1 MAIDSQHPEYKAHLE
16 RWKLVRSVVDND
28 ATRFI
33 RDVDP
38 SDAVRNSQYKS
49 GAILTNFTSL
59 TKEGLT
65 GLVYRRA
72 PQIELPSE
80 LEYLKEDATG
90 DGRGLE
96 QLSKQI
102 LGESLTAGRC
112 GVLVDFPRN
121 TGGISIRDTQDLK
134 AKLIVYR
141 AENIINW
148 EVERKGSKDVIKFVV
163 LFEPTLEH
171 PENDPFG
178 WELKE
183 KYRLLAL
190 DEEGFYYQA
199 EFSEET
205 DTQGIKYLAEVKRVY
220 PTDYNGKNLTE
231 VPFCFVGAADNNAEV
246 DKAPLYDIALVNIGH
261 YRNSADFEE
270 AVFVVGQPTIFVSG
284 SWGIEEFKEALPQGI
299 KFGSRAGYFLGEN
312 GNAQLVQANPNQL
325 AQEAMRAK
333 EKQIAAI
340 GARLIAEPG
349 GRETAEAARMRY
361 SSQNSALHTVV
372 LNVDL
377 AIIKALNYCIVY
389 MGGNP
394 ESISF
399 KLNRQFYDESADP
412 NLIAQT
418 ILLYDR
424 GLISREEI
432 RDDLKQKNV
441 IDVDKTIE
449 DLEEELANTDPF
461 AGNGGDDESG
471 E

>member
-1 MAIDSQHPEYKAHLE
+1 MPIDTQHPEYQKHLD

-28 ATRFI
+28 AKRFI
-33 RDVDP
+33 RDVDT
-38 SDAVRNSQYKS
+38 SDAARNVQYKE

-72 PQIELPSE
+72 PSVELPPE
-80 LEYLKEDATG
+80 LEYLKVDATG

-96 QLSKQI
+96 QFSKQV
-102 LGESLTAGRC
+102 LCESLVAGRS
-112 GVLVDFPRN
+112 GILVDFPRN
-121 TGGISIRDTQDLK
+121 TGGVSIRDTEDLK
-134 AKLIVYR
+134 ARMIMYK

-148 EVERKGSKDVIKFVV
+148 DIERKGSKDVIKYVV

-178 WELKE
+178 WELKD

-199 EFSEET
+199 VYDESLELV
-205 DTQGIKYLAEVKRVY
+205 DLVY
-220 PTDYNGKNLTE
+220 PTDMNGQGIME
-231 VPFCFVGAADNNAEV
+231 IPFCFVGAADNNAET

-299 KFGSRAGYFLGEN
+299 KFGSRAGYFLGE
-312 GNAQLVQANPNQL
+312 GGDAKLVQANPNQL
-325 AQEAMRAK
+325 AQEAMRSK
-333 EKQIAAI
+333 EKQVAAI

-377 AIIKALNYCIVY
+377 AILKALVYCTVY

-394 ESISF
+394 DSASF

-418 ILLYDR
+418 IMLYQNA
-424 GLISREEI
+424 LITKKEA
-432 RDDLKQKNV
+432 RDELKQRSML
-441 IDVDKTIE
+441 DVDKSHEEFE
-449 DLEEELANTDPF
+449 DELESTDPF
-461 AGNGGDDESG
+461 IDDEDDDG
-471 E
+471 AGR